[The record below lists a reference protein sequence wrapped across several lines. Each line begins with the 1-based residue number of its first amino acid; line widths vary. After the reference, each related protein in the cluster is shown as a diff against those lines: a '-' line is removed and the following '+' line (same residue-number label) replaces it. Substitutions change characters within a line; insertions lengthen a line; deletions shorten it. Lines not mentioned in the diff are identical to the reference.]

1 MISGVQKSVGSLK
14 VLDGIDF
21 KAHAGELVSLVGL
34 NGAGETTLMR
44 CIADGTVRTAGT
56 IVVNGLA
63 FSTLKENEKAFAGQI
78 EERFR
83 GSRPATVQAFGAR

>member
-1 MISGVQKSVGSLK
+1 
-14 VLDGIDF
+14 
-21 KAHAGELVSLVGL
+21 
-34 NGAGETTLMR
+34 MR
-44 CIADGTVRTAGT
+44 RIADGTVRTAGT